1 MRVNITYSEELE
13 NIPGLISEFM
23 RDSGKALLVLSNHVA
38 NIDDDRVRDVLKGEE
53 ILAVIDNTRQ
63 KLSAIDER
71 LADASSL
78 LSGYNNAIQG
88 KTNNDDGNQGEDTN
102 T

>member
-13 NIPGLISEFM
+13 NIPGLVSEFM
-23 RDSGKALLVLSNHVA
+23 RSSGKALLVLSNHVGA
-38 NIDDDRVRDVLKGEE
+38 IDDGTIRDVLKGEE
-53 ILAVIDNTRQ
+53 ILEVIENTRQ
-63 KLSAIDER
+63 KLAAIDER

-88 KTNNDDGNQGEDTN
+88 KTNNDDGNQGEDST
-102 T
+102 

>member
-1 MRVNITYSEELE
+1 MRVQITYSEELE
-13 NIPGLISEFM
+13 NIPSLISEFL
-23 RDSGKALLVLSNHVA
+23 RESGKSLMILSHH
-38 NIDDDRVRDVLKGEE
+38 IGTFDDSTVRDVLKGKE
-53 ILAVIDNTRQ
+53 ITEAIDNVRQ

-88 KTNNDDGNQGEDTN
+88 KVTPAEEATTNE
-102 T
+102 